1 MPLTPIPREKVLAV
15 IEKLGPVQPIDV
27 RRELREGDSMLIGA
41 ILSEM
46 AANGMVAISKTRRGG
61 SPFYYDPA
69 KPETLEQIAQY
80 LGEKD
85 RRTHELLKERGVLRE
100 DELEPLTRVSLG
112 NIPDFSRR
120 FTMALNGTEVAFW
133 RHHLVPEQEACVRAH
148 PPAPAAPVGNA
159 VTTPAPEPTKK
170 TTVRKRAIAK
180 RPRKSAASV
189 APATVAQQATLAPI
203 VDALAERVKARFGS
217 GAVTELVVLKADV
230 EVVCVHT
237 GPGPHG
243 PFRTFV
249 YACAKRLTEKA
260 VLAQLLVA
268 RGRGMPLL
276 VLSEDDLSKKLMEL
290 FDETPNVHHARM

>member
-1 MPLTPIPREKVLAV
+1 MVFQPIPREKVLAV
-15 IEKLGPVQPIDV
+15 IEKLGPVQPVDV
-27 RRELREGDSMLIGA
+27 RRELHEGDSMLIGA

-46 AANGMVAISKTRRGG
+46 VANGMVAISKTKRGG

-69 KPETLEQIAQY
+69 KPQTLDLIAQF

-85 RRTHELLKERGVLRE
+85 RRTYDLLKEQGILRE
-100 DELEPLTRVSLG
+100 DSLEPLTRVSLG

-120 FTMALNGTEVAFW
+120 FTVALNGTDVAFW
-133 RHHLVPEQEACVRAH
+133 RHHLVPEEEARTRAQ
-148 PPAPAAPVGNA
+148 PSAPAAPVVTA
-159 VTTPAPEPTKK
+159 VAPTEAEPPKK
-170 TTVRKRAIAK
+170 AVRKRASVK
-180 RPRKSAASV
+180 RPRKSAASS
-189 APATVAQQATLAPI
+189 APTPAAQQATLAPT
-203 VDALAERVKARFGS
+203 VDAFAERVKARFGS
-217 GAVTELVVLKADV
+217 GAVTELAVLKA
-230 EVVCVHT
+230 ESEATCVHT

-243 PFRTFV
+243 PIRTYV

-290 FDETPNVHHARM
+290 FDETPNVHHARI